1 MQMYILLNWLTIN
14 SNKVQK
20 ITFHTTNG
28 SESKM
33 YLPYKDKTENTQN
46 TKHHPKNSVAMLAF
60 FISLQTSYSKLL

>member
-28 SESKM
+28 SKM

-46 TKHHPKNSVAMLAF
+46 TKHHPKNSVAILAF